1 MTGVREFFIA
11 QGRQLLFYRE
21 VTALLAS
28 ERFSS
33 LNTKPNLWFAIFY
46 SPFTPLSAVCGLPSI
61 LKTKRV

>member
-21 VTALLAS
+21 VTALLVS

-33 LNTKPNLWFAIFY
+33 LNTKPNLWSAIFY
-46 SPFTPLSAVCGLPSI
+46 SPFTPLSAVCGLPPT